1 MKHTRLPVLCLL
13 VLLAL
18 AACGRG
24 VAEVA
29 PTAPPPTATA
39 VPTAAPTA
47 TPMPTATP
55 APTATPR
62 PTPTPKPTEVACDL
76 DRLAEAVDNQTRL
89 TSYRQEA
96 TAYGQFAGQQ
106 LRQRLLTISGSVA
119 MADGQVS
126 AMDMRL
132 ASYTDAGQAMHIIMV
147 ADQFYFSEAG
157 GPWQLAPAAV
167 AAMLAAEIGPARAA
181 DDTLLVILEDRPCE
195 PFSETI
201 DGRVTEGLRFSDI
214 TFEDLAALPSAAG
227 DLSQLPADMKQ
238 SGEYT
243 LWLAEVDGLLLSVR
257 TRLTLTFDVGDGV
270 SVIEAVTAMSDF
282 NKPLT
287 ITAPADIA
295 TPTFALDL
303 ARPDDA
309 VVIVEDSLVLVFLTQ
324 EPPEEI
330 KTFYTQALT
339 AEGWTLDENRK
350 SSISGSNADLLSFS
364 RGEERMEVAIS
375 VSDDGETVVSFI
387 LIPAE

>member
-1 MKHTRLPVLCLL
+1 MKFVMTQDVDAPIFFDRRDEAIAETQLF
-13 VLLAL
+13 AQR
-18 AACGRG
+18 RG
-24 VAEVA
+24 LRFRGDKRIGA
-29 PTAPPPTATA
+29 
-39 VPTAAPTA
+39 
-47 TPMPTATP
+47 
-55 APTATPR
+55 
-62 PTPTPKPTEVACDL
+62 
-76 DRLAEAVDNQTRL
+76 AVDD
-89 TSYRQEA
+89 E
-96 TAYGQFAGQQ
+96 
-106 LRQRLLTISGSVA
+106 SVTTF
-119 MADGQVS
+119 G
-126 AMDMRL
+126 
-132 ASYTDAGQAMHIIMV
+132 DAG
-147 ADQFYFSEAG
+147 S
-157 GPWQLAPAAV
+157 
-167 AAMLAAEIGPARAA
+167 
-181 DDTLLVILEDRPCE
+181 DDTLLAILEDRPCE

-295 TPTFALDL
+295 TPVFALDL

-309 VVIVEDSLVLVFLTQ
+309 AVIVEDSLVLVFLTQ

-364 RGEERMEVAIS
+364 RGEERMEMAIS